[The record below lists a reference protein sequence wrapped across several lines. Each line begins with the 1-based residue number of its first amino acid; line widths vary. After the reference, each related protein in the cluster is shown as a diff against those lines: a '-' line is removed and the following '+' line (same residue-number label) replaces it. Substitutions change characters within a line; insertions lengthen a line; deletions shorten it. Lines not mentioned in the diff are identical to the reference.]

1 MLGIVILLKKS
12 FIHVNHRNIYVI
24 KLFCLTFYDLKPLSD
39 KLYIPRLN
47 MNIDCESFE
56 EISDNL
62 NMLET
67 MIDATCL
74 D

>member
-1 MLGIVILLKKS
+1 MLDIVILLKKS
-12 FIHVNHRNIYVI
+12 FIHVNHRIIYVI
-24 KLFCLTFYDLKPLSD
+24 KLFCLTFYDLKPISD

-47 MNIDCESFE
+47 INIDCETFE
-56 EISDNL
+56 EIADNL

-67 MIDATCL
+67 LIDETCL